1 MIQLRTDCLVF
12 ETASGAI
19 PCSAEQVAV
28 ELVGESGDWL
38 DPEVVRN
45 AAAGVLRYFK
55 DDLGRMT
62 VTVGEFAEALARVL
76 RGFGLAVVTE
86 ENPPEEPTPTV
97 ELDLRRLARE
107 SGTGFELAFF
117 GRLRHEVCAR
127 LQTPPRVLR
136 FTGLRGCVKQLT
148 AARRWCPRCRRLNDH
163 IVTFLRQCLEENVG
177 AGACSVVVS

>member
-28 ELVGESGDWL
+28 ELVGESGEWL

-76 RGFGLAVVTE
+76 RGFGLAVVTGE
-86 ENPPEEPTPTV
+86 VSREPPETIEF
-97 ELDLRRLARE
+97 DLRQLASE
-107 SGTGFELAFF
+107 SGAGFELAFF
-117 GRLRHEVCAR
+117 PRLRHELRAR
-127 LQTPPRVLR
+127 LQAPPRVLR

-163 IVTFLRQCLEENVG
+163 IVTFLRQCLEEN
-177 AGACSVVVS
+177 AAATSCAMVVS